1 MMKSLRGIVAC
12 CGIGDSIEKIEQ
24 YIDNAGKSGMNAV
37 FTSLQ
42 IPEAN
47 KKTMLKDF
55 PLMTAAAHRNGMK
68 VCADY
73 GEDSTRLFGFTL
85 EDLKSIRS
93 LGIDILRLD
102 GSYTNEQAAELTF
115 NKDGMDI
122 QLNAADPFLLED
134 LDSLEINPERTYF
147 CHNYYPM
154 RYTGETWKK
163 VKKHNDIIRSHG
175 FRVAAFVPSQTNH
188 RAPLHLGLP
197 TLERHRQMDPKTAAQ
212 ELIMLG
218 CEDIFF
224 GDDFPS
230 CAEML
235 SIASLDSNVVD
246 FRIGSFVSQ
255 ELEKWLCDRTFR
267 QRQVDLDA
275 FIRGHIGPEE
285 TYKADLTY
293 ATSPMRK
300 AGDIFIARPSM
311 GRYTGELQIARTD
324 LPADENFATVARV
337 ADCDLPLLETYRD
350 RRNFRLLK
358 A

>member
-1 MMKSLRGIVAC
+1 MPDTSWGRRPVAH
-12 CGIGDSIEKIEQ
+12 Q
-24 YIDNAGKSGMNAV
+24 
-37 FTSLQ
+37 
-42 IPEAN
+42 
-47 KKTMLKDF
+47 
-55 PLMTAAAHRNGMK
+55 HH
-68 VCADY
+68 
-73 GEDSTRLFGFTL
+73 
-85 EDLKSIRS
+85 
-93 LGIDILRLD
+93 
-102 GSYTNEQAAELTF
+102 
-115 NKDGMDI
+115 
-122 QLNAADPFLLED
+122 NAALPCGGRRK
-134 LDSLEINPERTYF
+134 S
-147 CHNYYPM
+147 CHTLPVLRCAAIFYP
-154 RYTGETWKK
+154 
-163 VKKHNDIIRSHG
+163 
-175 FRVAAFVPSQTNH
+175 RV
-188 RAPLHLGLP
+188 L
-197 TLERHRQMDPKTAAQ
+197 TAR
-212 ELIMLG
+212 
-218 CEDIFF
+218 IFTHTANF
-224 GDDFPS
+224 GG
-230 CAEML
+230 AEML